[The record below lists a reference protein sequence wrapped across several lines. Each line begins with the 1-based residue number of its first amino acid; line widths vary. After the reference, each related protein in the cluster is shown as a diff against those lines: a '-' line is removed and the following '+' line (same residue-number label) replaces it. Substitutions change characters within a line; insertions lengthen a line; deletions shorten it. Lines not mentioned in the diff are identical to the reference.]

1 MSLPATPQFDSALRH
16 LEEVLRGVRTGRAS
30 SGLIETIEIDVYGAR
45 MPLKSLATISVTDAR
60 TLQVEPWDKS
70 QTHVIEKAIATSPL
84 GVNPVTAG
92 TLIRI
97 PLPSLT
103 EERRK
108 DLTKVV
114 RQHVEA
120 TRGAI
125 RQTREKILNNLR
137 AQQTAGGLS
146 ENEFERERKK
156 LQADVDA
163 ATAEVER
170 RGGEKEQEIL
180 TV

>member
-30 SGLIETIEIDVYGAR
+30 PGLVESLEIDVYGTR

-70 QTHVIEKAIATSPL
+70 QTQVIEKTISASPL

-92 TLIRI
+92 TVIRI
-97 PLPSLT
+97 PLPALT

-120 TRGAI
+120 ARGAL

-137 AQQTAGGLS
+137 AQQTAGELS
-146 ENEFERERKK
+146 ENEFERARKK
-156 LQADVDA
+156 LQAEVDA
-163 ATAEVER
+163 ATAAVER
-170 RGGEKEQEIL
+170 RGEEKKQEIL
-180 TV
+180 TI

>member
-1 MSLPATPQFDSALRH
+1 MSPPATPQFDSALRH

-30 SGLIETIEIDVYGAR
+30 PGLIESIEIDVYGAR
-45 MPLKSLATISVTDAR
+45 MPLKSLAAISVTNAR
-60 TLQVEPWDKS
+60 TLQVDPWDKS
-70 QTHVIEKAIATSPL
+70 QVQAIEKALSTSPL

-92 TLIRI
+92 TVIRI
-97 PLPSLT
+97 PLPALT

-120 TRGAI
+120 ARVAI
-125 RQTREKILNNLR
+125 RQIREKMLNNLR
-137 AQQTAGGLS
+137 TQQTASALS
-146 ENEFERERKK
+146 ENEFDRERKK
-156 LQADVDA
+156 LQAEVDA

-170 RGGEKEQEIL
+170 RGEEKEQEIL